1 MKPIGVPVDLPSI
14 EDFEQ
19 DFSTKAVIDQ
29 LADFDLQIPE
39 DKLSEVIDLL
49 LDSDLDYED
58 D

>member
-1 MKPIGVPVDLPSI
+1 
-14 EDFEQ
+14 
-19 DFSTKAVIDQ
+19 
-29 LADFDLQIPE
+29 LAEFDLQIPE